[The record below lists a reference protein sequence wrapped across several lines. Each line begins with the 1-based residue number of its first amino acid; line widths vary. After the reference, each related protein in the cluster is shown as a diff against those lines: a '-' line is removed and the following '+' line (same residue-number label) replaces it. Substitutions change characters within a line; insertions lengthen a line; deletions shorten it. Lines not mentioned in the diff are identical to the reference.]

1 MSIATLKKK
10 TKATRNLSKDGF
22 SLNGPYRNIRSV
34 GGYYKD
40 VSGTKWNGV
49 YPKGHGSFNETY
61 KFTLNNNNCGY
72 CDNILGSHRS
82 VMNSKGLLSSRVYH
96 PTRST
101 DAYNGSSGCS
111 LNEGCRKLYVKNFNP
126 LDHSQS
132 EYIKK
137 IKNYET
143 SLSLVECTDTPV
155 VPCSDDNIYMLGTR
169 KISRNTYA
177 PQSPLTARSCGE
189 YIDTELLPHKCLPT
203 PPCKQSFPMKL
214 NNGSCGKVYNDPQ
227 QAIADGLLPTNWMH
241 CQLPV

>member
-10 TKATRNLSKDGF
+10 TKAVRNLSKDGF
-22 SLNGPYRNIRSV
+22 SLNGPYRNVRSV
-34 GGYYKD
+34 GGYRNA
-40 VSGTKWNGV
+40 SGTKFNGL
-49 YPKGHGSFNETY
+49 YPKGHGSYQDTY
-61 KFTLNNNNCGY
+61 KLNITNNYGYYDTTL
-72 CDNILGSHRS
+72 SSQRS
-82 VMNSKGLLSSRVYH
+82 VMNSNGLLSSRVYR

-111 LNEGCRKLYVKNFNP
+111 LNQGCTKLYVKNFNP
-126 LDHSQS
+126 MDHSQS
-132 EYIKK
+132 EYTKQ

-143 SLSLVECTDTPV
+143 GLSLVECPDTPV

-177 PQSPLTARSCGE
+177 PSSPLTARSCGE
-189 YIDTELLPHKCLPT
+189 YMNTVLLPQKCLPT

-214 NNGSCGKVYNDPQ
+214 HNDSCGKVYTDPQ
-227 QAIADGLLPTNWMH
+227 QAMDDGLLPTNWMN

>member
-10 TKATRNLSKDGF
+10 TKSTRNLSKDGF
-22 SLNGPYRNIRSV
+22 SLNGSHRNNRSV
-34 GGYYKD
+34 ESYYKD
-40 VSGTKWNGV
+40 GSGTKWKGI
-49 YPKGHGSFNETY
+49 YPKGHGGFIDTY
-61 KFTLNNNNCGY
+61 KLNLNNNCGY
-72 CDNILGSHRS
+72 CNNVLYTQRS

-101 DAYNGSSGCS
+101 EAYNGSSGCS
-111 LNEGCRKLYVKNFNP
+111 LNEKCRKWYVKRFDP

-132 EYIKK
+132 EYIKQ
-137 IKNYET
+137 IKNNET
-143 SLSLVECTDTPV
+143 CLSLVEHTDTPV

-189 YIDTELLPHKCLPT
+189 YIDNELLPNKCLPT

-214 NNGSCGKVYNDPQ
+214 KNGSCGKVYNDPQ
-227 QAIADGLLPTNWMH
+227 QAIADGRLPTNWMN
-241 CQLPV
+241 CQSPV